1 MTAEKA
7 KSNKVRTTL
16 LKPFHTAALL
26 TILALLLSLGF
37 LAYTAWTSAVRIEPL
52 ERHMNHLA
60 ALQQSSINIQELLV
74 RHFEEQTSPSAAEIT
89 KITKNLKE
97 LLDKGDSLH
106 RRTPD
111 NIRQALQFLESS
123 QTNIKAGL
131 SAALTIIRD
140 TIRQESELQ
149 RSAMLQTHHASEL
162 EFAVALTALLVLPV
176 IALAMLI
183 YVRRRSFHSINQLS
197 LLLDNVGNL
206 DFRTAEPAGADD
218 PLASVY
224 ERYND
229 MAEKLHLASKEAQD
243 REARLERQVRAA
255 SETLLRQ
262 QAELENGA
270 RLAAIGEFSARMAH
284 ELRNPISGISVA
296 LQNLEREVE
305 DTEHRERIALIAEEM
320 ERVTKLLNGL
330 LERGRMAPETPSA
343 IATRTLVNDVVR
355 LFACRLPETTEIV
368 TDVEEWTCRLPRDT
382 FRQVLINLLKNSS
395 EAIGETPGI
404 IRVSMRRDGDMSILT
419 VSDNGPG
426 FPEEMLTRGIFPFQ
440 TRKEKGMGLGM
451 SIIQRLVN
459 SAGGDIRLGAAPNGG
474 AMTTVTLPCGD

>member
-1 MTAEKA
+1 MTADKA
-7 KSNKVRTTL
+7 KSNRVRRTL
-16 LKPFHTAALL
+16 LKPFRTAALL
-26 TILALLLSLGF
+26 TILALVLSLGF
-37 LAYTAWTSAVRIEPL
+37 LAYTAWISAIRIKPL
-52 ERHMNHLA
+52 ERHMNHLS
-60 ALQQSSINIQELLV
+60 ALQQASINIQELLI
-74 RHFEEQTSPSAAEIT
+74 RHFEERTPPSAAEVT
-89 KITKNLKE
+89 KVTENIKE
-97 LLDKGDSLH
+97 LLDQGDSAH
-106 RRTPD
+106 RQTSD
-111 NIRQALQFLESS
+111 NIRRAMKSLASPQA
-123 QTNIKAGL
+123 NIKAGL
-131 SAALTIIRD
+131 SAALAIIRD

-149 RSAMLQTHHASEL
+149 RGAMLQTHHTAEL

-176 IALAMLI
+176 IALLMLI
-183 YVRRRSFHSINQLS
+183 YVRRRSFRSINQLS

-229 MAEKLHLASKEAQD
+229 MAEKLRLASKEAQD

-296 LQNLEREVE
+296 LQNLEQELE
-305 DTEHRERIALIAEEM
+305 DNEHRERIALIAEEM
-320 ERVTKLLNGL
+320 ERVTRLLNGL
-330 LERGRMAPETPSA
+330 LERGRMTPETPSA
-343 IATRTLVNDVVR
+343 IETRTLVNDVVR
-355 LFACRLPETTEIV
+355 LFAYRLPETIEIV
-368 TDVEEWTCRLPRDT
+368 TDVENRTCSLPRDT
-382 FRQVLINLLKNSS
+382 FRQVLLNLLKNSS
-395 EAIGETPGI
+395 EAIGKTPGI
-404 IRVSMRRDGDMSILT
+404 IRVTMRRDGNISILT

-426 FPEEMLTRGIFPFQ
+426 FPEEMLTRGIHPFQ

-474 AMTTVTLPCGD
+474 AVTTVTLPCGD